1 MASPGASRPARR
13 RGPRRWAAALGAVL
27 ALTLPACSD
36 DQPEPPAAS
45 TASPTPAGPLSGPAL
60 AVKID
65 NTAKSHPHI
74 GLAEADV
81 VYVEPV
87 EGGLT
92 RLLAVFSS
100 RLPKEVG
107 PVRSARESDLAI
119 LGNYGPIAFAYSGA
133 SSYTNRLLE
142 KGEQVN
148 LSYAA
153 STTGYRREKSRPA
166 PYNVVGD
173 PETLLKRA
181 KGSAPP
187 KDTGFDFGPA
197 PEGGSAA
204 ASVAVRWPAS
214 RLSFA
219 WDATRGEYLLST
231 DGRKD
236 VDPDG
241 TQHGAA
247 SVVVQVV
254 RTTPSKNRDV
264 RGAATPV
271 VQLTGKGEAT
281 VLRGGKAWQGEW
293 SRSSLSAPTAF
304 TTQGTPLTMAPDGPV
319 WVLLVAPGQSVTL
332 G

>member
-1 MASPGASRPARR
+1 MNRR
-13 RGPRRWAAALGAVL
+13 AAPLAAAAAVAALL
-27 ALTLPACSD
+27 AVAACSSD
-36 DQPEPPAAS
+36 EPPSARTTS
-45 TASPTPAGPLSGPAL
+45 PSPTPTGPLSGPAL

-74 GLAEADV
+74 GMAEADV

-100 RLPKEVG
+100 GQPKEVG

-153 STTGYRREKSRPA
+153 SSQGFRREKSRPA

-173 PETLLKRA
+173 TMALLQRA
-181 KGSAPP
+181 KGSARP
-187 KDTGFDFGPA
+187 KDPGLDFGPA
-197 PEGGSAA
+197 PAGGSAA
-204 ASVAVRWPAS
+204 ASVSVRWPAA

-219 WDATRGEYLLST
+219 WDATRDEYLLST

-236 VDPDG
+236 VDPEG

-247 SVVVQVV
+247 TVVVQVV
-254 RTTPSKNRDV
+254 KTTPSKNRDV
-264 RGAATPV
+264 TGAATPV
-271 VQLTGKGEAT
+271 VQLTGTGEAT
-281 VLRGGKAWQGEW
+281 VLRGGRAWQGEW

-304 TTQGTPLTMAPDGPV
+304 TMQGKPLTMAPDGPV
-319 WVLLVAPGQSVTL
+319 WVLLVAPGQSVTV